1 MTSSPSSSSS
11 PSSPPSSSS
20 PFDRRTLLRGTLAA
34 GAGVVLGPILLSRS
48 AYAYTWSR
56 TLQQGSTGADVTE
69 LQIRVAGWATGS
81 AGHTRVAIDGDF
93 GPGTATAVRLFQSA
107 YGLSS
112 DGVVGPATQAQL
124 NALQQSDGSTA
135 HFDFSEFTD
144 RVSGTFDGGKVT
156 AAAAKENVRR
166 AMYKLEA
173 LRKKLGNVPITV
185 NSGFRSISHNAAVG
199 GASDSMHLYGTAA
212 DLDVPGVANKT
223 VYQKAET
230 CGFSGLET
238 YTEDHQHVDS
248 RADLGRA
255 WWWENGTV

>member
-1 MTSSPSSSSS
+1 MSPARFSSTDPARL
-11 PSSPPSSSS
+11 PG
-20 PFDRRTLLRGTLAA
+20 RRALLRGTLALGA
-34 GAGVVLGPILLSRS
+34 GAVLAPALLATPAQ
-48 AYAYTWSR
+48 AYGWSR
-56 TLQQGSTGADVTE
+56 TLKQGMTGADVTE
-69 LQIRVAGWATGS
+69 LQIRVAGWAADS
-81 AGHTRVAIDGDF
+81 ASHTRVSIDGDF
-93 GPGTATAVRLFQSA
+93 GPGTDAAVRRFQKA
-107 YGLSS
+107 YGLAV
-112 DGVVGPATQAQL
+112 DGQAGPSTHTAL
-124 NALQQSDGSTA
+124 NALEQSDGSTA
-135 HFDFSEFTD
+135 HFNWSEFTD
-144 RVSGTFDGGKVT
+144 RISGTFSGGKVSAT
-156 AAAAKENVRR
+156 AAKENARR

-185 NSGFRSISHNAAVG
+185 NSGFRSIAHNSDVG

-238 YTEDHQHVDS
+238 YNEDHQHVDS

>member
-1 MTSSPSSSSS
+1 MAPSSF
-11 PSSPPSSSS
+11 
-20 PFDRRTLLRGTLAA
+20 PFDRRTLLRGTVAA
-34 GAGVVLGPILLSRS
+34 GAGAVLSPVLLSRTAF
-48 AYAYTWSR
+48 AYSWTR
-56 TLQQGSTGADVTE
+56 TLQQGMTGADVTE
-69 LQIRVAGWATGS
+69 LQIRVAGWAT
-81 AGHTRVAIDGDF
+81 AAPAHTRVAIDGDF

-107 YGLSS
+107 YGLAS
-112 DGVVGPATQAQL
+112 DGVVGPATQTQL

-144 RVSGTFDGGKVT
+144 RVSGTFDGGKVS
-156 AAAAKENVRR
+156 AATAKENVRR
-166 AMYKLEA
+166 LMYKLEA
-173 LRKKLGNVPITV
+173 LRKKLGNVPVTV
-185 NSGFRSISHNAAVG
+185 NSGFRSIAHNAAVG

-212 DLDVPGVANKT
+212 DLGVAGVSNKT

-255 WWWENGTV
+255 WWWQDGTI

>member
-1 MTSSPSSSSS
+1 MTSSSL
-11 PSSPPSSSS
+11 
-20 PFDRRTLLRGTLAA
+20 PFNRRTMLRGAFAA
-34 GAGVVLGPILLSRS
+34 GTGIVLGPVLLSGS
-48 AYAYTWSR
+48 AHAYSWSR
-56 TLQQGSTGADVTE
+56 TLQEGMSGADVTE
-69 LQIRVAGWATGS
+69 LQIRVAGWAAAS
-81 AGHTRVAIDGDF
+81 ASQTRVSIDGEF
-93 GPGTATAVRLFQSA
+93 GAGTAAAVRRFQTA
-107 YGLSS
+107 YGLGS
-112 DGVVGPATQAQL
+112 DGVVGPGTQTQL
-124 NALQQSDGSTA
+124 NALEQSDGSTA
-135 HFDFSEFTD
+135 HFNFSEFSD
-144 RVSGTFDGGKVT
+144 RVSGTFSGGKVS
-156 AAAAKENVRR
+156 AAAAKENARR

-185 NSGFRSISHNAAVG
+185 NSGFRSIAHNADVG

-255 WWWENGTV
+255 WWWEDGTV